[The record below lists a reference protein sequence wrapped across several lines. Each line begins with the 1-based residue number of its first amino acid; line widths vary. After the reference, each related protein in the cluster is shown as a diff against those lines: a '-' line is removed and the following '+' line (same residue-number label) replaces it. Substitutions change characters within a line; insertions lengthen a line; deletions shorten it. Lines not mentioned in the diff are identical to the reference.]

1 MENALNK
8 EEGVWAK
15 VSLKDSAAEVRLKK
29 PLSREELERVIQQAG
44 YRLTSFE
51 LTKAEGE

>member
-15 VSLKDSAAEVRLKK
+15 VSLKDSAAEVRMKK

-44 YRLTSFE
+44 YRLTSFV